1 MAPLGVEAQIPP
13 RQRGC
18 SMLNAFGLGAI
29 SQLSLV
35 LSALLVFVFTIPKRW
50 VGAMAAFGAGALI
63 AAVARDLLPEA
74 HQLQLWQGSL
84 WAMLGAGT
92 FILGEHYV
100 EKRFGTEGAAG
111 ALGIVVGAI
120 VDGVPEA
127 IIFGIQLGGGE
138 KVSMAFLAAV
148 FVSNIPQAIAP
159 SADLAANGWN
169 RRRVA
174 GIWGWVV
181 LACGVASLLGF
192 IARSLTGEVDGARMA
207 AFAAGGILAML
218 CNSLIPFA
226 TERAKAAGLFMVI
239 GFCAAFAMT

>member
-1 MAPLGVEAQIPP
+1 
-13 RQRGC
+13 
-18 SMLNAFGLGAI
+18 MLNAFGLGAI

-35 LSALLVFVFTIPKRW
+35 LSALVVFMITVPRRM

-74 HQLQLWQGSL
+74 HQLQLWQSSL
-84 WAMLGAGT
+84 WAMLGAGV
-92 FILGEHYV
+92 FIVGEHLV
-100 EKRFGTEGAAG
+100 EKKFGTEGAAG

-127 IIFGIQLGGGE
+127 VIFGIQLGGGE
-138 KVSMAFLAAV
+138 KVSIAFLAAV
-148 FVSNIPQAIAP
+148 FVSNIPQALAP

-169 RRRVA
+169 WRRVA
-174 GIWGWVV
+174 GLWGWVV

-192 IARSLTGEVDGARMA
+192 AARSLTGDVHGARMA
-207 AFAAGGILAML
+207 AFASGGILAML

-226 TERAKAAGLFMVI
+226 TERAKGAGLWMVF
-239 GFCAAFAMT
+239 GFCASFAMS